1 LLMNGNEPGSISVA
15 DLAVALLDEVEQPQH
30 IRQRFTLAY

>member
-1 LLMNGNEPGSISVA
+1 MDGDQPGRISVA

>member
-1 LLMNGNEPGSISVA
+1 MDGENPGRISVA
-15 DLAVALLDEVEQPQH
+15 DLAVALLDETERPQH

>member
-1 LLMNGNEPGSISVA
+1 MNGDEPGSISVA
-15 DLAVALLDEVEQPQH
+15 DLAVALIDETERPQH